1 MRAKKNMKI
10 IVPTLYI
17 GSAEPED
24 SKDYDIWYNGYS
36 GEMRVKLP
44 SGWVRTA
51 IVRDTGYTEEEQEE
65 METEKEKDKKK
76 IREIKDT
83 YNKLMELLE
92 GI

>member
-10 IVPTLYI
+10 IVPILYI
-17 GSAEPED
+17 GSTEPED
-24 SKDYDIWYNGYS
+24 GKNYDIWFNGYS
-36 GEMRVKLP
+36 CEMKVKLP
-44 SGWVRTA
+44 KGWIRTA

-65 METEKEKDKKK
+65 METEEEKDKKK

-92 GI
+92 GV